1 MLNTLPTHPQSHFQQ
16 LSSLTQH
23 QQRPGNKQNLRKTGF
38 PLCKQKQRKMRNRPL
53 VTDKTQP
60 QRCQERA
67 GLKDNTTHTPYM
79 EFLTFFLIH
88 NTPNE
93 VCKQAKIEKIE
104 KNSWF
109 SASEPITVTE
119 GRRGNV
125 RVGMRGE
132 RKIFYVPKRFL
143 SAQKPR
149 KVDYFT
155 HLLCYFLRYFTFSF
169 LWFCDCFFRSWEA
182 PFSTGTRK
190 IENLRLEYLKNGETR
205 EQTLWRPLSRP
216 YGGAWIQSWATGSQ
230 KRSQYSSRN
239 IAPDG

>member
-1 MLNTLPTHPQSHFQQ
+1 MLNTLPPHPQSHFQQ
-16 LSSLTQH
+16 LSSLTQR
-23 QQRPGNKQNLRKTGF
+23 QQRFGNKQNSRKTGF
-38 PLCKQKQRKMRNRPL
+38 PLCKRKQRKMRNRPL

-88 NTPNE
+88 NTPNG

-109 SASEPITVTE
+109 SASEPITITE

-125 RVGMRGE
+125 RVGICESGHEGRGV
-132 RKIFYVPKRFL
+132 KFFYVTKRFL

-149 KVDYFT
+149 KVDYFNY
-155 HLLCYFLRYFTFSF
+155 LLCYFLRYFTFSSW
-169 LWFCDCFFRSWEA
+169 WFCDCFFSGLERPHFQQELAKS
-182 PFSTGTRK
+182 K
-190 IENLRLEYLKNGETR
+190 I
-205 EQTLWRPLSRP
+205 
-216 YGGAWIQSWATGSQ
+216 
-230 KRSQYSSRN
+230 
-239 IAPDG
+239 